1 MLSSEY
7 NKSPIADTAG
17 HTNNAVVLC
26 EGYFVSEE
34 ERFRF
39 ISRNLEEA
47 SVSLLCKQA
56 SPLYGSVGFPFEG
69 VETIL
74 SSTDRTDFLYVFFRS
89 PIEIESLIY
98 DEYVFK
104 NYPTVVLLFKKMREG
119 GDIIVFKKK
128 NDDLLFVKIHNIYE
142 GPELLHMCL

>member
-1 MLSSEY
+1 MLSSGY

-17 HTNNAVVLC
+17 NAIVLC

-47 SVSLLCKQA
+47 SVSQLCKQA

-89 PIEIESLIY
+89 PIEMEALIY

-104 NYPTVVLLFKKMREG
+104 NFPTVVSLFKKMRGG

-128 NDDLLFVKIHNIYE
+128 NEDLLFVKIHNIYE